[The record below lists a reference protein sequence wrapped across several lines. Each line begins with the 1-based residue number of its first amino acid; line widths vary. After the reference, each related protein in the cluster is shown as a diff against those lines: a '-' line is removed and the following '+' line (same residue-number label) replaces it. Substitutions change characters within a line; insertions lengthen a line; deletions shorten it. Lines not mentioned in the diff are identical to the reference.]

1 MGREEYRI
9 SELAEKS
16 GVTRRTIHY
25 YMARGL
31 LPPPDGAGLGT
42 TYREEHLARILLI
55 KRWQDAFW
63 PLEQIKKQLTSMTYA
78 QVQEMIGRS
87 GTEPPP
93 IPKDGNGWGLPSEPE
108 LPNGTSTPQ
117 QQGKL
122 GIAYQRITIAHGVEI
137 HVPSNDPK
145 AQQLANQLYAYAEKL
160 LKEG

>member
-1 MGREEYRI
+1 MERHEYRI

-63 PLEQIKKQLTSMTYA
+63 PLEQIKKQLTSMSYE
-78 QVQEMIGRS
+78 QVQEMLGRS
-87 GTEPPP
+87 GIEPPP
-93 IPKDGNGWGLPSEPE
+93 TEGGEASSLPTAPTPPTPIP
-108 LPNGTSTPQ
+108 TIQ
-117 QQGKL
+117 L
-122 GIAYQRITIAHGVEI
+122 GVTYQRIVIAHGVEL
-137 HVPSNDPK
+137 HVPAQDPK
-145 AQQLANQLYAYAEKL
+145 AQQLAEQLYAYADKI
-160 LKEG
+160 LKEA

>member
-55 KRWQDAFW
+55 RRWQDAFW
-63 PLEQIKKQLTSMTYA
+63 PLEQIKKQLTSMTHE
-78 QVQEMIGRS
+78 QVQDMLRKS

-93 IPKDGNGWGLPSEPE
+93 IEGWETSAPTPPPTLPPSPVQ
-108 LPNGTSTPQ
+108 PIQ
-117 QQGKL
+117 L
-122 GIAYQRITIAHGVEI
+122 GIAYQRIMIAHGVEL
-137 HVPSNDPK
+137 HVPAQDPK
-145 AQQLANQLYAYAEKL
+145 AQQLAEQLYAYADKI
-160 LKEG
+160 LKEA

>member
-1 MGREEYRI
+1 MERHDYRI

-63 PLEQIKKQLTSMTYA
+63 PLEQIKKYLTSLTYE
-78 QVQEMIGRS
+78 QVQEMLGRS

-93 IPKDGNGWGLPSEPE
+93 VEGGEAGFLP
-108 LPNGTSTPQ
+108 TPQ
-117 QQGKL
+117 SPQSPQSTIPPVQL
-122 GIAYQRITIAHGVEI
+122 GILYQRIVIAHGVEL
-137 HVPSNDPK
+137 HVPAQDPK
-145 AQQLANQLYAYAEKL
+145 AQQLAEQLYAYADKI
-160 LKEG
+160 LKEA

>member
-1 MGREEYRI
+1 MERHEYRI

-63 PLEQIKKQLTSMTYA
+63 PLEQIKKHLTSMTYE
-78 QVQEMIGRS
+78 QVQEMLGRN
-87 GTEPPP
+87 GIEPPP
-93 IPKDGNGWGLPSEPE
+93 TEGGEAGSPPTAPTPPTPIPMI
-108 LPNGTSTPQ
+108 Q
-117 QQGKL
+117 L
-122 GIAYQRITIAHGVEI
+122 GVTYQRIVIAHGVEL
-137 HVPSNDPK
+137 HVPAQDSK
-145 AQQLANQLYAYAEKL
+145 AQQLAEQLYAYADKI
-160 LKEG
+160 LKEA